1 MACIMAGWLVF
12 VLLIWIPVENAH
24 AAFCFNNYDLG
35 IYGQALTLLSLEN
48 LNPFLSTRDIRIFND
63 HFDPI
68 LFFIAPLTKL
78 LEPSLLAI
86 RVEMVCIVLASFAPI
101 WIWGIRLISK
111 FQMLAVFFVILFS
124 PMTLMAAFYP
134 SHPGTWALAP
144 LAWLLASIYARKD
157 RLAVTM
163 LVLLLLC
170 KEEFPIVGGLLGA
183 ILIQQNRRRLGLSIF
198 LISTVWSFGV
208 FFLRPIFLGK
218 SDYYT
223 SAIMTANGVTGVGAS
238 TWLFPLSKALFWVFM
253 PILILRAHKNFRFNS
268 LRNDSWLQVCLPI
281 VFLLVAI
288 RIVGGYWGNHRAAP
302 LAALAGF
309 MVIGADNPVSKS
321 LRARKLLFC
330 VFVLAMAAP
339 FLELGSRTW
348 RDKPF
353 KKHCPASPGR
363 IAALNE
369 VTSYLYSVGSTRVL
383 AGGNILPHLVNV
395 PGVAQIGATKADNF
409 RFFIVE
415 KYDYRNTW
423 PISSEEMNQIEDAWR
438 KRPSVRV
445 LRDDQ
450 HVVLLENSIKQ

>member
-1 MACIMAGWLVF
+1 MAYIIAGWLVF

-68 LFFIAPLTKL
+68 LFFIAPLAKF

-86 RVEMVCIVLASFAPI
+86 RVEMASIVLASFAPI
-101 WIWGIRLISK
+101 WLWRMNLISK

-144 LAWLLASIYARKD
+144 LAWLLASIYASRD
-157 RLAVTM
+157 SLAITM
-163 LVLLLLC
+163 LVLLLLF
-170 KEEFPIVGGLLGA
+170 KEEFPIVGGLLGVVL
-183 ILIQQNRRRLGLSIF
+183 ILQKRRRLGVRIF
-198 LISTVWSFGV
+198 TISVVWSIAV
-208 FFLRPIFLGK
+208 FVLRPIFLGK

-223 SAIMTANGVTGVGAS
+223 SAMISANGVTGVAVS
-238 TWLFPLSKALFWVFM
+238 AWLFPMGELLFWIFM
-253 PILILRAHKNFRFNS
+253 PVFILRANKKFGFNS
-268 LRNDSWLQVCLPI
+268 LKNDSWLLVCLPV
-281 VFLLVAI
+281 VFLLTAI

-302 LAALAGF
+302 LAVLAGF
-309 MVIGADNPVSKS
+309 MLIGADDHMSKS
-321 LRARKLLFC
+321 LRTRNRLFFA
-330 VFVLAMAAP
+330 FVLAMVVP
-339 FLELGSRTW
+339 FIELGSRTW

-353 KKHCPASPGR
+353 KKHCPSSSER
-363 IAALNE
+363 IDALNAA
-369 VTSYLYSVGSTRVL
+369 VNYLGRAGAERVL
-383 AGGNILPHLVNV
+383 AGGNLVPHLVHI
-395 PGVAQIGATKADNF
+395 PGIAQIGATKADNF

-415 KYDYRNTW
+415 KGEYRNTW
-423 PISSEEMNQIEDAWR
+423 PISAGEMKQIENAWR
-438 KRPSVRV
+438 KRAGVTV

-450 HVVLLENSIKQ
+450 HVLLIETSSKY

>member
-1 MACIMAGWLVF
+1 MAYIIAGWSVF

-68 LFFIAPLTKL
+68 LFFIAPLAKF

-101 WIWGIRLISK
+101 WLWRMRLISK
-111 FQMLAVFFVILFS
+111 FQMLALFFVILFS

-144 LAWLLASIYARKD
+144 LAWLLASIYARRD

-170 KEEFPIVGGLLGA
+170 KEEFPILGGLLGVV
-183 ILIQQNRRRLGLSIF
+183 LIVQNRMRLGFWIVT
-198 LISTVWSFGV
+198 ISTVWSFVV

-223 SAIMTANGVTGVGAS
+223 SAMMGATGVAGVGAR
-238 TWLFPLSKALFWVFM
+238 TWLFPLFELIFCIFM
-253 PILILRAHKNFRFNS
+253 PPLILRASKTFSFNR
-268 LRNDSWLQVCLPI
+268 LKNDSWLLVCLPLI
-281 VFLLVAI
+281 FLLLAI

-302 LAALAGF
+302 LAVLAGF
-309 MVIGADNPVSKS
+309 MLIGADDHMSNS
-321 LRARKLLFC
+321 LRTRKRLFFA
-330 VFVLAMAAP
+330 FVLTMVVP
-339 FLELGSRTW
+339 FLEIGSRTW

-353 KKHCPASPGR
+353 KKHCPSSPER
-363 IAALNE
+363 IDALNAA
-369 VTSYLYSVGSTRVL
+369 VNYLGRVGAERVL
-383 AGGNILPHLVNV
+383 AGGNLVPHLVHI
-395 PGVAQIGATKADNF
+395 PGIAQIGATKADNF

-415 KYDYRNTW
+415 KGEYRNTW
-423 PISSEEMNQIEDAWR
+423 PISAGEMKQIEDAWR
-438 KRPSVRV
+438 KRAGVNV

-450 HVVLLENSIKQ
+450 YVLLIENSTK